1 MVGLRL
7 THSMRALR
15 ATTRTGALHTQQ
27 RTFIAASPLRAHQG
41 YGDGKGDPVA
51 EHPEKQPAHTKAQ
64 ESSEHPGPAPPD
76 VGQGSSSASTK
87 RSFSDSMKK
96 AASNAGSP
104 EEQASAQSG
113 GSRSK
118 EAAETGS
125 SPTGGEIPENGV
137 GTAKG
142 GEALKGP
149 QGKNAPQ
156 PKILNQS
163 TNSVKSGLTDE
174 QKREVER
181 HNQDFEN
188 KHDRA
193 ESAPHDKVDKKFWS
207 GVGGRTG
214 GENDWNA

>member
-1 MVGLRL
+1 MMGFRL
-7 THSMRALR
+7 GNSIRALR
-15 ATTRTGALHTQQ
+15 ATTRTQALHNRQ

-51 EHPEKQPAHTKAQ
+51 EHPEKQPAATKAQ
-64 ESSEHPGPAPPD
+64 ESLEHPGPEPPD
-76 VGQGSSSASTK
+76 VGKGTSNAYTKSA
-87 RSFSDSMKK
+87 FSKNMKE
-96 AASNAGSP
+96 AASSEQSP

-118 EAAETGS
+118 EAVETGG
-125 SPTGGEIPENGV
+125 SPTAGQIPKDGN
-137 GTAKG
+137 GTAHG

-163 TNSVKSGLTDE
+163 MSGAKFGLTDE

-181 HNQDFEN
+181 HNQDFEK

-193 ESAPHDKVDKKFWS
+193 EQAPRDKVDRKFWS
-207 GVGGRTG
+207 GVGSRQGT
-214 GENDWNA
+214 ENDWNA

>member
-1 MVGLRL
+1 MVGIRL

-15 ATTRTGALHTQQ
+15 ATTRAGAVHNQH
-27 RTFIAASPLRAHQG
+27 RAFIAASPLRAHQG

-64 ESSEHPGPAPPD
+64 ESSEHPGPAAPD
-76 VGQGSSSASTK
+76 VGQGSSSATK
-87 RSFSDSMKK
+87 SSFSDSMKK
-96 AASNAGSP
+96 AASG

-125 SPTGGEIPENGV
+125 SPTGGEIPDGENG
-137 GTAKG
+137 TANG

-163 TNSVKSGLTDE
+163 ANSVKSGLTDE

-181 HNQDFEN
+181 HNQDFEK

-193 ESAPHDKVDKKFWS
+193 ESAPQDKVDKKFWS
-207 GVGGRTG
+207 GVGGRQG

>member
-7 THSMRALR
+7 THSMRTLR
-15 ATTRTGALHTQQ
+15 AITRTGALHTQQ
-27 RTFIAASPLRAHQG
+27 RTLFAVSPLRAHQG
-41 YGDGKGDPVA
+41 YGDGKGGPVE

-76 VGQGSSSASTK
+76 IGKGSSNSSTK
-87 RSFSDSMKK
+87 SSFSDSMKK
-96 AASNAGSP
+96 AASNAGLP

-118 EAAETGS
+118 EAVKTGS
-125 SPTGGEIPENGV
+125 SPTGGEIPEY
-137 GTAKG
+137 GTETANG

-149 QGKNAPQ
+149 QGKNTPQ
-156 PKILNQS
+156 PKILNQLA
-163 TNSVKSGLTDE
+163 NSVESGLTDE

-193 ESAPHDKVDKKFWS
+193 ESAPQDKVDKKFWS
-207 GVGGRTG
+207 GV
-214 GENDWNA
+214 